1 VKIHASRGPAAVQAH
16 LGECAELLLS
26 ITLPACLGFAV
37 VSSHVANAVLGVGF
51 RDLAAQTMPIVAIA
65 VIFQILTQQ
74 YLHVSFLLSGR
85 SSFYLINTA
94 SIIAANVILSYVFIS
109 KYGATGAAWARL
121 GADILGFVC
130 ALLLSRWAYPIPI
143 PLRRIALIVIAGLL
157 MALTV
162 GMLDRSL
169 HVSDLTA
176 CCVLAV
182 IGLASYV
189 ALCWLFDISQA
200 RSRLKICVTFF
211 KTKPANTNIG

>member
-1 VKIHASRGPAAVQAH
+1 
-16 LGECAELLLS
+16 
-26 ITLPACLGFAV
+26 
-37 VSSHVANAVLGVGF
+37 
-51 RDLAAQTMPIVAIA
+51 MPIVAIA

-121 GADILGFVC
+121 GADVLGFAC

-176 CCVLAV
+176 CCVLACV
-182 IGLASYV
+182 GLAGYT

-200 RSRLKICVTFF
+200 RGRLKICVTFF
-211 KTKPANTNIG
+211 KTKLANTNIG

>member
-1 VKIHASRGPAAVQAH
+1 VQAH
-16 LGECAELLLS
+16 LGECVELLLS

-94 SIIAANVILSYVFIS
+94 SIIVANVILSYVFIS
-109 KYGATGAAWARL
+109 KYGTTGAAGARL
-121 GADILGFVC
+121 AADVLGFVC

-162 GMLDRSL
+162 GMLNRRL

-176 CCVLAV
+176 CCVLAFA
-182 IGLASYV
+182 GLASYT

-200 RSRLKICVTFF
+200 RSRLRICFTFF
-211 KTKPANTNIG
+211 KTKLANTNIG